1 MYKLDLQNNSIA
13 VHFIGIGGI
22 SMSGIAELF
31 LDKGF
36 RVSGSDLHESAVTKR
51 LESLGIKVYYSQVSE
66 NITPEIGL
74 VVYTAAIHEDNPEF
88 MRVKELGIPMLDRA
102 DCLGQIMSHYKNAVA
117 VAGTHGKTTTT
128 SMLSY
133 VYLAADLDPTIS
145 VGGILSGIHGNMR
158 LGKSENFIMEACE
171 YANSF
176 LSFTPT
182 TAIVLNV
189 EAEHLDFFGTLENE
203 RHSFTKFIDL
213 LPENG
218 LLVVN
223 NEISDLNALIQNK
236 NIRVVQYGL
245 RPVDGKAP
253 DYTAANITYN
263 ELGFAHYELIVRGE
277 NKGLIELS
285 VTGEHNVLNS
295 LAVIAASLEPSVI
308 YKDGIALDRVKEGL
322 KNYTG
327 TERRFQYKGERDG
340 YTIVDDYAHHPT
352 EIRATLEAAKRVKHN
367 RLIVAFQPHL
377 YSRTKTFLHEFAD
390 VLSMADIV
398 VFAEIYAAREENPG
412 DISSDNIREIMSKNG
427 HEAYFFKTFDEVEN
441 FLIHTCKPGDL
452 LITMGA
458 GDIVKV
464 GENMLS

>member
-66 NITPEIGL
+66 NITPDIGL

-158 LGKSENFIMEACE
+158 LGRSENFIMEACE
-171 YANSF
+171 YADSF

-182 TAIVLNV
+182 TAIVLNL

-218 LLVVN
+218 LLVIN
-223 NEISDLNALIQNK
+223 NEIADLNALIQNK

-245 RPVDGKAP
+245 RPVGGKAP

-263 ELGFAHYELIVRGE
+263 ELGFARYELIVRGE

-295 LAVIAASLEPSVI
+295 LAVIAASLEPSTI
-308 YKDGIALDRVKEGL
+308 YKEGIALDRVKEGL

-412 DISSDNIREIMSKNG
+412 DISSDNIREIMSENG

-464 GENMLS
+464 GENMLR

>member
-158 LGKSENFIMEACE
+158 LGRSENFIMEACE

-182 TAIVLNV
+182 TAIVLNL

-218 LLVVN
+218 LLVIN
-223 NEISDLNALIQNK
+223 NEIADLNALIQNK
-236 NIRVVQYGL
+236 NIRIVQYGL

-263 ELGFAHYELIVRGE
+263 ELGFARYELIVRGE
-277 NKGLIELS
+277 NRGLIELS

-412 DISSDNIREIMSKNG
+412 DISSDNIREIMSENG
-427 HEAYFFKTFDEVEN
+427 HEAYFFKTFEEVEN